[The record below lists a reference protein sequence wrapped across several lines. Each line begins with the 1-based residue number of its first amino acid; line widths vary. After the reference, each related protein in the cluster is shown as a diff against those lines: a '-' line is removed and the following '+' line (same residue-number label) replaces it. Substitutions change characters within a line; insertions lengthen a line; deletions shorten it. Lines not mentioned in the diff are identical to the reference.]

1 VDKLTTSNANEIPDE
16 TFLEESNKI
25 IEEAENSGV
34 LLRIMGSIAFRLH
47 CPKFSYLSEQMD
59 RKLTD
64 LDFASYTGEMTQV
77 DKLLRSLGYTTQSYV
92 QLAVATMGRSIY
104 WKKGSS
110 VHVDVFWDRLEMNHT
125 VNFKGRLE
133 KDKPTIPLSE
143 LLQEKFQIV
152 KINWKD
158 VKDAIMLLRE
168 HDMAQ
173 SDEGREV
180 IDLSVIAGALSN
192 DWGYYHTFTQNIK
205 ETQNRLGELMVLLD
219 LDRADVSEKLA
230 LILRTM
236 EDTPKTT
243 KWKMRARIGTHRMW
257 YTEVADK

>member
-1 VDKLTTSNANEIPDE
+1 LTTSNANEIRDE

-25 IEEAENSGV
+25 IGEAENSGV
-34 LLRIMGSIAFRLH
+34 LIRIMGSVAFKLH
-47 CPKFSYLSEQMD
+47 CPKFSYLSEQMN

-64 LDFASYTGEMTQV
+64 LDFASYTGEMTHV
-77 DKLLRSLGYTTQSYV
+77 DKLLRGLGYTTQSYV

-104 WKKGSS
+104 WKKDSS

-133 KDKPTIPLSE
+133 RDKPTIPLSE

-168 HDMAQ
+168 HDVAQ
-173 SDEGREV
+173 SDDGREV
-180 IDLSVIAGALSN
+180 VDLSVITSALSN
-192 DWGYYHTFTQNIK
+192 DWGYYYTFTQNIR
-205 ETQNRLGELMVLLD
+205 ETQNRLGELTMLSD
-219 LDRADVSEKLA
+219 ADKANVSEKLA
-230 LILRTM
+230 RILQII

-243 KWKMRARIGTHRMW
+243 KWKMRARIGTRRLW